1 MNIKQKVQVEKLKNE
16 GYSFKEISE
25 KLNVSV
31 GTVKSYFAR
40 KDLHQS
46 SVQERQG
53 GLMQHNIMMYQIMSD
68 ILKNWLKTGIINKK
82 EYQVMNTRMAEKYG
96 ISLSGIFVD
105 NI

>member
-1 MNIKQKVQVEKLKNE
+1 MMFHEPR
-16 GYSFKEISE
+16 SE
-25 KLNVSV
+25 RYVR
-31 GTVKSYFAR
+31 FAVVHLFHIR
-40 KDLHQS
+40 ARNRPTAQS

-68 ILKNWLKTGIINKK
+68 ILKNWLKSGIINKK

>member
-1 MNIKQKVQVEKLKNE
+1 MMFHEPR
-16 GYSFKEISE
+16 SE
-25 KLNVSV
+25 RNVR
-31 GTVKSYFAR
+31 FAVVHLFHIR
-40 KDLHQS
+40 ARNRLTAQS

-68 ILKNWLKTGIINKK
+68 ILKNWLNAGIISKK

>member
-1 MNIKQKVQVEKLKNE
+1 MMFQKLQ
-16 GYSFKEISE
+16 SE
-25 KLNVSV
+25 RYVR
-31 GTVKSYFAR
+31 FAI
-40 KDLHQS
+40 LHLFHIQARNRPTAQS

-53 GLMQHNIMMYQIMSD
+53 GVMQHNIMMYQIMSD

-82 EYQVMNTRMAEKYG
+82 EYQVMNTRMAEKYC

>member
-1 MNIKQKVQVEKLKNE
+1 MMFHEPR
-16 GYSFKEISE
+16 SE
-25 KLNVSV
+25 RNVR
-31 GTVKSYFAR
+31 FAVVHLFHIQAR
-40 KDLHQS
+40 NRPTAQS

-68 ILKNWLKTGIINKK
+68 ILKNWLKAGIINKK

>member
-1 MNIKQKVQVEKLKNE
+1 MMFQKLQSAKCAR
-16 GYSFKEISE
+16 
-25 KLNVSV
+25 
-31 GTVKSYFAR
+31 FAVVHLFHIQAR
-40 KDLHQS
+40 NKPTAQS

-53 GLMQHNIMMYQIMSD
+53 GVMQHNIMMYQIMSD